1 MSGFK
6 AKMHQICFPLPP
18 QTPLGELT
26 APLRP
31 LAVLNGPTS
40 KAREGKGRGR
50 GREGKVK
57 EAEGETRSREGF
69 GPPKIL
75 EWRPI

>member
-6 AKMHQICFPLPP
+6 AKMHHIRFPL
-18 QTPLGELT
+18 GKLT
-26 APLRP
+26 ALPRP

-40 KAREGKGRGR
+40 KEREGKGRGEKR

-57 EAEGETRSREGF
+57 ELEGETR
-69 GPPKIL
+69 
-75 EWRPI
+75 